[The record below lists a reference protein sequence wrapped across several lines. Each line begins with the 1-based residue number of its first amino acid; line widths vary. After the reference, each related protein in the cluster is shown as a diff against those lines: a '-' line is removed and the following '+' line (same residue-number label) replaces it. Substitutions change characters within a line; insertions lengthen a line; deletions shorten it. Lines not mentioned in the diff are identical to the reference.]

1 MDRDNANYLIQ
12 QARKGR
18 MSVAEV
24 RESFRQAGYTPSQ
37 GQDRSLLDA
46 EANELLKSAA

>member
-1 MDRDNANYLIQ
+1 MDRDTANALIQ

-18 MSVAEV
+18 ISVAEA
-24 RESFRQAGYTPSQ
+24 RETFRQAGYTPSQ

-46 EANELLKSAA
+46 EANELLKAA